1 MSSPLRRVGVL
12 AAQVTGGFAAAI
24 IEDTP
29 VLRTLAD
36 LPGPVVED
44 AEAYNARNHHYL
56 TELHEKYGD
65 MISISRSG
73 DRLVLVRRPD
83 LVKRVL
89 LDEDDFNKTWNG
101 AAGSSQ
107 TVDYVMNLIQPVLRQ
122 TIFNM
127 HGEDNRMRRAAL
139 RSTFLGTE
147 EFAAASEPII
157 ASAVAAWPT
166 DQAVDIQDL
175 CHDLTRKCMLLVC
188 CGDIAEDTFFC
199 LPVFHDVMNYFVQR
213 YAADDHLQTVDSE
226 DDRQMGRLEQA
237 AAEVVKLFLSK
248 FDASQSL
255 SPITKRSVLANCVK
269 ARLSEEEMSRTL
281 VNVLIAAGEAPASG
295 LAQTLEHLASSSDMQ
310 EKLREEAR
318 RASKAGS
325 YAGQLE
331 QLPWSA
337 SCIQEGMRVFA
348 PATLVTRVAMH
359 DTFLD
364 DVHIPKGTVVGVCT
378 HSVHANE
385 KIWVDARRFNPMRK
399 DLDYET
405 SEGYVA
411 FGGGPRGCPG
421 KHVAMAI
428 CKVALPL
435 IVSRFDL
442 ACLPKQQP
450 SKNCKKVPKF
460 VEWNVDG
467 IPLQLVPA
475 AVGSSRF

>member
-1 MSSPLRRVGVL
+1 MASPLRRVSVL
-12 AAQVTGGFAAAI
+12 VAQVTGGFVAAST
-24 IEDTP
+24 EELS

-36 LPGPVVED
+36 LPGPLAED
-44 AEAYNARNHHYL
+44 AEAYSARNHRYL
-56 TELHEKYGD
+56 TDLHDTYGD
-65 MISISRSG
+65 LISIPRSG
-73 DRLVLVRRPD
+73 ERIVLVRRPD

-89 LDEDDFNKTWNG
+89 LDVDDFNKTWD
-101 AAGSSQ
+101 AAEGSSK

-122 TIFNM
+122 TVFNM
-127 HGEDNRMRRAAL
+127 HGDDNRIRRTAL
-139 RSTFLGTE
+139 RSTFLGTN
-147 EFAAASEPII
+147 EFAAAAEPII
-157 ASAVAAWPT
+157 ASTVAEWPT
-166 DQAVDIQDL
+166 NQAVDIQDL

-188 CGDIAEDTFFC
+188 CGEFAEDTFFC

-213 YAADDHLQTVDSE
+213 YAATNHLQTVDSE
-226 DDRQMGRLEQA
+226 DDRQMGRLQQVA
-237 AAEVVKLFLSK
+237 SEVVKLFLSK
-248 FDASQSL
+248 FNGSQSF
-255 SPITKRSVLANCVK
+255 SAATERSLLANCVK

-295 LAQTLEHLASSSDMQ
+295 LAQTLEYLAGSSDMQ
-310 EKLREEAR
+310 NKLQEEAR
-318 RASKAGS
+318 RAVKAGS

-331 QLPWSA
+331 QLPWCA

-348 PATLVTRVAMH
+348 PATLVTRVAMQ

-385 KIWVDARRFNPMRK
+385 KIWADARRFNPMRA

-435 IVSRFDL
+435 IMSRFNL
-442 ACLPKQQP
+442 ARLPNQP
-450 SKNCKKVPKF
+450 PSRDCKKVPKF

-467 IPLQLVPA
+467 IPLQLLPA
-475 AVGSSRF
+475 GSSQL

>member
-1 MSSPLRRVGVL
+1 M
-12 AAQVTGGFAAAI
+12 AAQVTGGFVATT
-24 IEDTP
+24 IEDST
-29 VLRTLAD
+29 VFRTLAD
-36 LPGPVVED
+36 LPGPAVED
-44 AEAYNARNHHYL
+44 AESYHARNHHYL
-56 TELHEKYGD
+56 TDLHEQYGD

-73 DRLVLVRRPD
+73 ERLVLVRRPD

-89 LDEDDFNKTWNG
+89 LDVDDFNKTWN
-101 AAGSSQ
+101 AAEGSSQ

-127 HGEDNRMRRAAL
+127 HGDDNRTRRTAL

-147 EFAAASEPII
+147 QFAAAAEPII

-166 DQAVDIQDL
+166 HQAVDIQDL

-213 YAADDHLQTVDSE
+213 YADTNHDQTVVDE
-226 DDRQMGRLEQA
+226 DDRQMNRLQQA
-237 AAEVVKLFLSK
+237 AAEVVTLFLSK
-248 FDASQSL
+248 FNVSQSL
-255 SPITKRSVLANCVK
+255 SPATERCLLANCIK

-295 LAQTLEHLASSSDMQ
+295 LAQTLEHLASSSDLQ
-310 EKLREEAR
+310 ENLREEAR

-348 PATLVTRVAMH
+348 PATLVTRVAMQ
-359 DTFLD
+359 DTYLD
-364 DVHIPKGTVVGVCT
+364 NVHIPKGTVVGVCT
-378 HSVHANE
+378 HSVHADD
-385 KIWVDARRFNPMRK
+385 KTWVDARRFNPMRK

-435 IVSRFDL
+435 IMSRFNL
-442 ACLPKQQP
+442 ARLPNQRP
-450 SKNCKKVPKF
+450 SNNCKKVPKF

-467 IPLQLVPA
+467 IPVQLLP
-475 AVGSSRF
+475 VGSASL